1 MGFNQRKKADWPLG
15 NARLLEAYAMLWIEL
30 ALRGLAATGPLRCS
44 GVNKRT
50 GGATPG

>member
-30 ALRGLAATGPLRCS
+30 SKENQASPRGGS
-44 GVNKRT
+44 
-50 GGATPG
+50 